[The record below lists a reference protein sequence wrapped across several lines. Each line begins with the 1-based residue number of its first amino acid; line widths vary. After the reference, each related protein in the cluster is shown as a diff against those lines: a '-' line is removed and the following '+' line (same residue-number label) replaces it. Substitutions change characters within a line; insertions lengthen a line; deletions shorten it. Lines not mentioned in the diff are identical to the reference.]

1 MIIANIS
8 LPLEGIALER
18 AFREVSEMDVEA
30 ERVAAHSTKW
40 VMPCL
45 WVSAPDFDA
54 VDAALSEDP
63 TVSAIVGA
71 DEFDDQKYYEIE
83 WSDDVTR
90 QVDAFLD
97 RDGSILH
104 ARASADGWRI
114 RIRFGSRDRFQA
126 FRDRARDRDLSFD
139 LRSLSEPGSPRR
151 ASGGVTPDQ
160 RDALVLAVERGY
172 YAVPREATTRDLADE
187 LGKSHQ
193 AVSELLRRGVT
204 NLVESSLVTD
214 GPIDS

>member
-1 MIIANIS
+1 MIIATVS
-8 LPLEGIALER
+8 LPHEGVALEG
-18 AFREVSEMDVEA
+18 AFREVPEMDVEA

-40 VMPCL
+40 VMPCF

-54 VDAALSEDP
+54 VDAALSADP
-63 TVSAIVGA
+63 TVSSIVET
-71 DEFDDQKYYEIE
+71 DEFDDQKYYEID
-83 WSDDVTR
+83 WSDDVAR
-90 QVDAFLD
+90 RIDAYLD
-97 RDGSILH
+97 KDGSILH
-104 ARASADGWRI
+104 ARASADGWRV
-114 RIRFGSRDRFQA
+114 RFRFGSRDQFRT
-126 FRDRARDRDLSFD
+126 FRDRVRGRDISFD
-139 LRSLSEPGSPRR
+139 LLGLSDPGSPRW
-151 ASGGVTPDQ
+151 ASGEVTPDQ

-172 YAVPREATTRDLADE
+172 YAVPRGATTRDLADE